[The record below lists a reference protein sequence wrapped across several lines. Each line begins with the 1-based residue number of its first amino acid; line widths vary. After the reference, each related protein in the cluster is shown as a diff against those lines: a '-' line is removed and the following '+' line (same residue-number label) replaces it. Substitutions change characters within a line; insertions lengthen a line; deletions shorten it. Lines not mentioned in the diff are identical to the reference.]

1 MTDLVVLSLEAW
13 DGVWRRN
20 QHLVSR
26 LLRTDPQLRVL
37 FVEPPADP
45 VHAAR
50 RRQLPRRG
58 VGLRP
63 GPALPGVA
71 SGRLHLFQPTKPL
84 PRRLDPRA
92 DARLAAQTARAAPAL
107 GFVDPLLWVNDPAGA
122 ALLSRTGWRA
132 LYDITDDWLH
142 AGHTPGEHARL
153 MADEGYLLDHCAEV
167 VVCSPTLLA
176 TKSAHRTG
184 PISLIANA
192 VDLDAYADPGPRPS
206 DLPAGPVALYVGTVH
221 RDRVD
226 LALCAATARALAGRA
241 TVVLVGPAPLSGP
254 DQRALQDVGVRL
266 LGARDATQVPAYL
279 VQADVLLVPHVV
291 TPFTDS
297 LDPIKLYEYAAAGR
311 PVVSTAVAGF
321 RDSPDPRVT
330 LTSADDFPAAVRSAL
345 DAGSAGS
352 DGADGSDTAEP
363 VGYVR
368 PETPIWDDR
377 TDSMRVVLDHVA
389 RTRPPTRTPTV
400 AIAHDYLTQRGGA
413 ERVVLAMH
421 RAFPDATIYTTLYDP
436 DATYPEF
443 RDARIVASG
452 LNQVRP
458 LRQHHRAALP
468 LLPLAARSMRLT
480 EDIVIASSSGWA
492 HGFSASGRRLVYCH
506 APARWL
512 YQSHAYLG
520 ARRRESMCGLA
531 LVAMTPWLKRW
542 DRRHALAADGYVA
555 NSRVVRDRMRDAYG
569 IEAPVLSPPHAM
581 DSEAPQQPVADLDGW
596 DDYYLVVS
604 RLMPYKNVEPT
615 IEAFR
620 DLPERLVIVG
630 HGPLRRSLERR
641 LPDNVRLLSH
651 LSDAQLRSVYARSR
665 ALVAPSIEDYGLT
678 PLEAA
683 AYGRPTLALGAGG
696 YLDTV
701 VPGLTGAFF
710 SEPTPAAIRA
720 AVLDNRG
727 RTWSAAAI
735 RDHAQGFSEPVFHE
749 ALQRAVA
756 ELVGQRA
763 VVDAA
768 SGAAG
773 YGVPWSMAAS
783 TRPGAWR
790 PPFLYA
796 RGS

>member
-1 MTDLVVLSLEAW
+1 MTDVVVVSLEAW

-26 LLRTDPQLRVL
+26 LLRSDPGLRVL

-50 RRQLPRRG
+50 RRQRPRRG
-58 VGLRP
+58 AGVRP
-63 GPALPGVA
+63 GPALPGV
-71 SGRLHLFQPTKPL
+71 GGDQLHLFQPTKAL

-92 DARLAAQTARAAPAL
+92 DARLTVQTTRAAAGL
-107 GFVDPLLWVNDPAGA
+107 GFVDPVLWVNDPAAA
-122 ALLSRTGWRA
+122 ALLADTGWRA

-142 AGHTPGEHARL
+142 ATHTPGEHARL
-153 MADEGYLLDHCAEV
+153 VTDERYLLERCAHV
-167 VVCSPTLLA
+167 VVCSPALNTDKGVYRA
-176 TKSAHRTG
+176 DRADR
-184 PISLIANA
+184 PITVVPNA
-192 VDLDAYADPGPRPS
+192 VDLDAYAEPGPRPG

-226 LALCAATARALAGRA
+226 LELCASTARELAGLGS
-241 TVVLVGPAPLSGP
+241 VVLVGPAPLSGP
-254 DQRALQDVGVRL
+254 ARRSLEEAGVRL
-266 LGARDATQVPAYL
+266 LGPRDATDVPAYL
-279 VQADVLLVPHVV
+279 MHADVLLVPHVV

-321 RDSPDPRVT
+321 RDSSDPRVT
-330 LTSADDFPAAVRSAL
+330 VTSALEFPGAVRSAVSEPP
-345 DAGSAGS
+345 DDS
-352 DGADGSDTAEP
+352 TAVEP
-363 VGYVR
+363 VR
-368 PETPIWDDR
+368 KIPPQTPTWDDR
-377 TDSMRVVLDHVA
+377 ATSIRAVLDHVV
-389 RTRPPTRTPTV
+389 RTRPPQRTPTV

-443 RDARIVASG
+443 RDARVVSSG
-452 LNQVRP
+452 LNHVRP

-468 LLPLAARSMRLT
+468 LLPWAARSMRLT

-512 YQSHAYLG
+512 YQSQAYLG
-520 ARRRESMCGLA
+520 CRPRESARGLA

-569 IEAPVLSPPHAM
+569 IEAPVLAAPHAM
-581 DSEAPQQPVADLDGW
+581 DADAPQQPVADLDGW
-596 DDYYLVVS
+596 QDYYLVVS
-604 RLMPYKNVEPT
+604 RLLPYKNVEPT

-620 DLPERLVIVG
+620 DLPERLVVVG
-630 HGPLRRSLERR
+630 HGPLRHALERS

-651 LSDAQLRSVYARSR
+651 LTDPQLRSVYARSR
-665 ALVAPSIEDYGLT
+665 ALVAPSVEDYGLT

-701 VPGLTGAFF
+701 VPGRTGTFF
-710 SEPTPAAIRA
+710 AEATPAAIRA
-720 AVLDNRG
+720 AVVVNREQS
-727 RTWSAAAI
+727 WSAADI
-735 RDHAQGFSEPVFHE
+735 RAHADGFSEPVFHE
-749 ALQRAVA
+749 ALHRAVA
-756 ELVGQRA
+756 ALTGQRPDADNDHHAYDA
-763 VVDAA
+763 VPVGG
-768 SGAAG
+768 SGG
-773 YGVPWSMAAS
+773 RVG
-783 TRPGAWR
+783 
-790 PPFLYA
+790 
-796 RGS
+796 